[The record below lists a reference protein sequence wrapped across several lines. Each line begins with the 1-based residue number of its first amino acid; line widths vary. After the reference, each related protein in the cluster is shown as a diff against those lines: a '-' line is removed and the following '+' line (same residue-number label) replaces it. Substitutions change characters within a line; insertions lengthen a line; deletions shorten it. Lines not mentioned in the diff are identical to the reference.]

1 MSTEPD
7 QRPARA
13 ARWSQHVGKRLL
25 RCLRGILANLA
36 INSCRQANQTM
47 PSAEHLR
54 IAQRQ
59 NLIDHA
65 RQGAR
70 WMV

>member
-1 MSTEPD
+1 MLTNPSIHSG
-7 QRPARA
+7 RR
-13 ARWSQHVGKRLL
+13 
-25 RCLRGILANLA
+25 
-36 INSCRQANQTM
+36 ANQAM

-54 IAQRQ
+54 TAHRQ

>member
-1 MSTEPD
+1 MKHST
-7 QRPARA
+7 
-13 ARWSQHVGKRLL
+13 SSL
-25 RCLRGILANLA
+25 
-36 INSCRQANQTM
+36 
-47 PSAEHLR
+47 EHLR
-54 IAQRQ
+54 SAHRQ